1 MDQIQITLERKQYKI
16 CFHFTY
22 DDDDDEN
29 LHLNPIK
36 SNLFILEARH
46 MDYIV
51 DEKKT
56 III

>member
-51 DEKKT
+51 DKKKQ
-56 III
+56 